1 MAEWPHL
8 SNAPITEALIDVR
21 VELPDGFSI
30 EQFAPFRD
38 AIWTDYPECGE
49 RIHQSASVRLTP
61 KHGVQVDHQESCVEG
76 LVFKSA
82 DKVQMVQARL
92 NGFTFHRLKPY
103 QDWKQLRGQA
113 RELWNLYEKIVQ
125 PQRVTRIAVRYINR
139 LELPL
144 PMHEIG
150 DWLRTLPMLAPQ
162 LPQQIAGYFMRV
174 MIPFEPYGVRAI
186 LTQTIEPVVQMD
198 RLPIVFDIDV
208 FQEDPDASTTDALWT
223 KFEVL
228 RDIKNSVFFE
238 SVTEKTLGLYA

>member
-1 MAEWPHL
+1 
-8 SNAPITEALIDVR
+8 
-21 VELPDGFSI
+21 
-30 EQFAPFRD
+30 
-38 AIWTDYPECGE
+38 
-49 RIHQSASVRLTP
+49 
-61 KHGVQVDHQESCVEG
+61 
-76 LVFKSA
+76 
-82 DKVQMVQARL
+82 
-92 NGFTFHRLKPY
+92 
-103 QDWKQLRGQA
+103 
-113 RELWNLYEKIVQ
+113 
-125 PQRVTRIAVRYINR
+125 
-139 LELPL
+139 
-144 PMHEIG
+144 
-150 DWLRTLPMLAPQ
+150 MLAPQ